1 MLERLQRLEFEKD
14 RDEQLAMNYQ
24 TRFDLKEA
32 RTPKKI
38 KKRKKKG
45 ARKPKLK
52 KSEPLPNLNSFGSV
66 QLNIK
71 DGSKNRRFK
80 LTSFVNKYLK
90 Q

>member
-1 MLERLQRLEFEKD
+1 LLERLEFEND
-14 RDEQLAMNYQ
+14 RDNQLTMNSQ
-24 TRFDLKEA
+24 PRFDLKEA

-38 KKRKKKG
+38 KKRKKKKR
-45 ARKPKLK
+45 ARKPKLR
-52 KSEPLPNLNSFGSV
+52 KSEALPNLDSFGSV

-71 DGSKNRRFK
+71 NGSKNRQFK